1 MHRPS
6 HQPTAGL
13 VSQSGTCMI
22 TNSWK
27 SKTHWA
33 EEVGGGAA
41 QAWGGGEGT
50 GLEAFEVGRKRG
62 RDAAWTEASQ

>member
-1 MHRPS
+1 
-6 HQPTAGL
+6 
-13 VSQSGTCMI
+13 MI

-41 QAWGGGEGT
+41 LAWDGGEGT

-62 RDAAWTEASQ
+62 RDALKVNMTGREN